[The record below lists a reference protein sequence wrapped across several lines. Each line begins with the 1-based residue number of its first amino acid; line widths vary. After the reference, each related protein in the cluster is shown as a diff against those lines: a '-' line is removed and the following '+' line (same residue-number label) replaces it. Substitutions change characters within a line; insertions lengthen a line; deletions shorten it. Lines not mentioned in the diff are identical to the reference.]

1 MNRLWLGVVALA
13 LAGCSGGGP
22 DKAAP
27 DTDNK
32 EAKIEKALAKLSDE
46 DRKLA
51 EAQRFCP
58 VMPEKR
64 LGAMGTPVKLEL
76 NGQTVFLC
84 CKGCTKGAN
93 ADPDKTL
100 EKVKELKA
108 KAAAGP
114 DAEPGQP

>member
-22 DKAAP
+22 EKEAP
-27 DTDNK
+27 DADK
-32 EAKIEKALAKLSDE
+32 KAKIEKALAKLSDE

-51 EAQRFCP
+51 EAQKYCP
-58 VMPEKR
+58 VMPDHL
-64 LGAMGTPVKLEL
+64 LGSMGTPVKLEL
-76 NGQTVFLC
+76 NGQTVFVC

-100 EKVKELKA
+100 EKVKELKG